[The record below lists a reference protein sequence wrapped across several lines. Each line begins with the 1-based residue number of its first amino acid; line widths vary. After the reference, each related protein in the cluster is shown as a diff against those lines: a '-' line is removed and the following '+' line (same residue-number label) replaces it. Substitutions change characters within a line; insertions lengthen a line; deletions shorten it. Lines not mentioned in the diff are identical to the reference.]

1 MSRGFMFKTILI
13 YEALA
18 IVGWNIMART
28 EADYEKW
35 LFENIHAV
43 VYITLST
50 TMLFVTMV
58 YVIQWSLDKLGL
70 RRKMAELQDPR
81 RTDEEK
87 KKDYVLI
94 AVGTQC
100 DRRDMTKDDDPSLR
114 LNMNQVDKWI
124 INYEMPYIETSAK
137 TDKEAKSLLTQLGLP
152 FKKN

>member
-1 MSRGFMFKTILI
+1 MSRGFLFKTILI

-43 VYITLST
+43 VYITLSS

-58 YVIQWSLDKLGL
+58 YVIQWSLGKLGL

-87 KKDYVLI
+87 KKI
-94 AVGTQC
+94 KTQ
-100 DRRDMTKDDDPSLR
+100 
-114 LNMNQVDKWI
+114 
-124 INYEMPYIETSAK
+124 
-137 TDKEAKSLLTQLGLP
+137 
-152 FKKN
+152 

>member
-1 MSRGFMFKTILI
+1 MSRGFLIKTILI

-87 KKDYVLI
+87 KKI
-94 AVGTQC
+94 
-100 DRRDMTKDDDPSLR
+100 
-114 LNMNQVDKWI
+114 
-124 INYEMPYIETSAK
+124 
-137 TDKEAKSLLTQLGLP
+137 
-152 FKKN
+152 

>member
-1 MSRGFMFKTILI
+1 MSRGFLFKTILI

-43 VYITLST
+43 VYITLSS

-70 RRKMAELQDPR
+70 KSKMAELQDPR

-87 KKDYVLI
+87 KKI
-94 AVGTQC
+94 
-100 DRRDMTKDDDPSLR
+100 
-114 LNMNQVDKWI
+114 
-124 INYEMPYIETSAK
+124 
-137 TDKEAKSLLTQLGLP
+137 
-152 FKKN
+152 

>member
-1 MSRGFMFKTILI
+1 MGNFSTRIISRIESDTNGYIWWYCIYVRSIEISIPSGNSGNGSQCWIFNLDKEVVWMSRGFLFKTILI

-43 VYITLST
+43 VYITLSS

-87 KKDYVLI
+87 KKI
-94 AVGTQC
+94 KTQ
-100 DRRDMTKDDDPSLR
+100 
-114 LNMNQVDKWI
+114 
-124 INYEMPYIETSAK
+124 
-137 TDKEAKSLLTQLGLP
+137 
-152 FKKN
+152 

>member
-1 MSRGFMFKTILI
+1 
-13 YEALA
+13 
-18 IVGWNIMART
+18 MART

-43 VYITLST
+43 VYITLSS

-87 KKDYVLI
+87 KKI
-94 AVGTQC
+94 KTQ
-100 DRRDMTKDDDPSLR
+100 
-114 LNMNQVDKWI
+114 
-124 INYEMPYIETSAK
+124 
-137 TDKEAKSLLTQLGLP
+137 
-152 FKKN
+152 

>member
-1 MSRGFMFKTILI
+1 MSRGFLFKTILI

-35 LFENIHAV
+35 LFNNIHAV
-43 VYITLST
+43 VYITLSS

-87 KKDYVLI
+87 KKI
-94 AVGTQC
+94 KTQ
-100 DRRDMTKDDDPSLR
+100 
-114 LNMNQVDKWI
+114 
-124 INYEMPYIETSAK
+124 
-137 TDKEAKSLLTQLGLP
+137 
-152 FKKN
+152 

>member
-1 MSRGFMFKTILI
+1 MSRGFLFKTILI

-18 IVGWNIMART
+18 ILGWNIMART

-43 VYITLST
+43 VYITLSS

-87 KKDYVLI
+87 KKI
-94 AVGTQC
+94 KTQ
-100 DRRDMTKDDDPSLR
+100 
-114 LNMNQVDKWI
+114 
-124 INYEMPYIETSAK
+124 
-137 TDKEAKSLLTQLGLP
+137 
-152 FKKN
+152 

>member
-1 MSRGFMFKTILI
+1 MSRGFLFKTILI

-43 VYITLST
+43 VYITLSS

-87 KKDYVLI
+87 KKLK
-94 AVGTQC
+94 TQ
-100 DRRDMTKDDDPSLR
+100 
-114 LNMNQVDKWI
+114 
-124 INYEMPYIETSAK
+124 
-137 TDKEAKSLLTQLGLP
+137 
-152 FKKN
+152 

>member
-1 MSRGFMFKTILI
+1 MSRGFLFKTILI

-43 VYITLST
+43 VYITLSS

-70 RRKMAELQDPR
+70 KRKMAELQDPR
-81 RTDEEK
+81 KTDEDK
-87 KKDYVLI
+87 KK
-94 AVGTQC
+94 
-100 DRRDMTKDDDPSLR
+100 
-114 LNMNQVDKWI
+114 
-124 INYEMPYIETSAK
+124 IET
-137 TDKEAKSLLTQLGLP
+137 Q
-152 FKKN
+152 